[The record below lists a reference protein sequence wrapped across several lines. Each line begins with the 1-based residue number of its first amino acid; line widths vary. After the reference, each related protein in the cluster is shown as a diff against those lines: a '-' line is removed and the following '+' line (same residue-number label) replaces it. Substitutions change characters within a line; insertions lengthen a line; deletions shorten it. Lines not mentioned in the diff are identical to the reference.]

1 MADRSADWLAQAER
15 DLRHARHARDAGD
28 FEWAAFASHQAAE
41 MALKAVF
48 QHLQL
53 ETWGRVLSGLLG
65 ELPETTNVDDA
76 TLGRAARLDK
86 HFILARY
93 PDSYESG
100 IPADRYSAED
110 AEAAIDDAEAFVAF
124 CRSQIEA

>member
-1 MADRSADWLAQAER
+1 MADRSADWLKQADL

-28 FEWAAFASHQAAE
+28 FEWSAFACHQAAE

-65 ELPETTNVDDA
+65 ELPETVNVDDA
-76 TLGRAARLDK
+76 TLGRALRLDK

-100 IPADRYSAED
+100 VPADYYTADD
-110 AEAAIDDAEAFVAF
+110 AAAAIDDAEAFVAY
-124 CRSQIEA
+124 CRSLIKA